1 MEKILFRKLILDI
14 SLRALIITFTIGL
27 IVWIIQAA
35 NYLDFVIDDGHNF
48 TIYFYYNLFN
58 FPKIIHRILPFVFG
72 ISVFFELIKYERN
85 NELLIFWTHGI
96 TKKKFIS
103 NLVNFSLIVM
113 FLQIMIGS
121 IISPSSQLKAREFI
135 KNSNMDFLP
144 NLIKQGKFIDTV
156 SGLTIFINEKTDNNS
171 FKNIYIQEGNILDLT
186 SDDNQIIFAKE
197 GFLDNKDKKIF
208 KLLEGKIVSTNN
220 NRLISFEFDKIDYD
234 LSRFDSRSIK
244 IAKMQ
249 ELPSKKII
257 ECSISLMK
265 GISYREKMFLCD
277 FNSLKNINQEIYKRF
292 VKPIYFPLLTLV
304 CCFLLTFSKIEN
316 NFSFK
321 TIKVFLYVFLI
332 LVLSEILMRYIET
345 SQLLFVLVIILPI
358 VIYFLIYKFLL
369 SKVNYG

>member
-85 NELLIFWTHGI
+85 NELLIFWTNGV

-103 NLVNFSLIVM
+103 NLINFSLIVM
-113 FLQIMIGS
+113 FIQILLGS
-121 IISPSSQLKAREFI
+121 FISPTSQLKAREFL

-156 SGLTIFINEKTDNNS
+156 SGLTIFINEKKDKNS

-186 SDDNQIIFAKE
+186 SDDSQIIYAQE
-197 GFLDNKDKKIF
+197 GFLDNIDNKIF
-208 KLLEGKIVSTNN
+208 KLLKGKIISTNN

-234 LSRFDSRSIK
+234 LSKFESRTIK

-249 ELPSKKII
+249 ELPSRKII

-265 GISYREKMFLCD
+265 NVSYRERMFLCD
-277 FNSLKNINQEIYKRF
+277 FESLKNINQEIYKRF
-292 VKPIYFPLLTLV
+292 IKPMYIPLLTLV

-321 TIKVFLYVFLI
+321 TIKVFLYIFII
-332 LVLSEILMRYIET
+332 LVISEILMRYIES
-345 SQLLFVLVIILPI
+345 SQLLFSLVIILPI
-358 VIYFLIYKFLL
+358 LIYFLIFNFLI
-369 SKVNYG
+369 SKVSYG

>member
-48 TIYFYYNLFN
+48 TIYFYYNLYS

-72 ISVFFELIKYERN
+72 ISVFFELIKYEKN
-85 NELLIFWTHGI
+85 NELLIFWTNGI
-96 TKKKFIS
+96 TKKRFIS
-103 NLVNFSLIVM
+103 NLINFSLIVM
-113 FLQIMIGS
+113 LLQILIGS
-121 IISPSSQLKAREFI
+121 IVSPSSQLKAREFL

-156 SGLTIFINEKTDNNS
+156 SGLTIFINEKTDNNY

-186 SDDNQIIFAKE
+186 SDNNQIIFAKE
-197 GFLDNKDKKIF
+197 GFLDSNDKKVF
-208 KLLEGKIVSTNN
+208 KLLEGKIISTNN
-220 NRLISFEFDKIDYD
+220 NKLMSFEFDKIDYN
-234 LSRFDSRSIK
+234 LSKFDSRTIK

-249 ELPSKKII
+249 ELPSRKII

-265 GISYREKMFLCD
+265 NTTYREKMFLCD
-277 FNSLKNINQEIYKRF
+277 FESLKNINQEIYKRF
-292 VKPIYFPLLTLV
+292 IKPMYFPLLTLV
-304 CCFLLTFSKIEN
+304 CCFLLTFSKIDN
-316 NFSFK
+316 NFSMR

-332 LVLSEILMRYIET
+332 LVLSEILMRYIE
-345 SQLLFVLVIILPI
+345 SSKLLIILVMFLPI
-358 VIYFLIYKFLL
+358 IIYFSIYNFLI
-369 SKVNYG
+369 SKINHG

>member
-85 NELLIFWTHGI
+85 NELLIFWTNGI

-103 NLVNFSLIVM
+103 NLINFSLIVM
-113 FLQIMIGS
+113 ILQILIGS
-121 IISPSSQLKAREFI
+121 IISPSSQLKAREFL

-156 SGLTIFINEKTDNNS
+156 SGLTIFINEKTDKNS

-186 SDDNQIIFAKE
+186 SNDSQIIYAKE
-197 GFLDNKDKKIF
+197 GFLDNVDKKIF

-234 LSRFDSRSIK
+234 LSKFDSRTIK

-249 ELPSKKII
+249 ELPSRKII
-257 ECSISLMK
+257 ECSISLIK
-265 GISYREKMFLCD
+265 NTTYREKMFLCD
-277 FNSLKNINQEIYKRF
+277 FESLKNINQEIYKRF
-292 VKPIYFPLLTLV
+292 IKPMYFPLLTLV
-304 CCFLLTFSKIEN
+304 CCFLLTFSKIDN
-316 NFSFK
+316 NFSLR
-321 TIKVFLYVFLI
+321 TIKVFLYVFVI
-332 LVLSEILMRYIET
+332 LVLSEILMRYIEN
-345 SQLLFVLVIILPI
+345 SQLLFILVMFLPI
-358 VIYFLIYKFLL
+358 IIYFSIYNFLI
-369 SKVNYG
+369 SKVNHG

>member
-14 SLRALIITFTIGL
+14 SLRTLIITFTIGL

-96 TKKKFIS
+96 TKQRFIS
-103 NLVNFSLIVM
+103 NLINFSLIVM
-113 FLQIMIGS
+113 FLQIIMGS
-121 IISPSSQLKAREFI
+121 IVSPSSQLKAREFL

-156 SGLTIFINEKTDNNS
+156 SGLTIFINEKTDKKS

-234 LSRFDSRSIK
+234 LSKFDSRSIK

-249 ELPSKKII
+249 ELPSRKII

-292 VKPIYFPLLTLV
+292 VKPIYFPLLILV

-345 SQLLFVLVIILPI
+345 SQLLFVLVTILPI
-358 VIYFLIYKFLL
+358 IIYFLIYKFLL

>member
-72 ISVFFELIKYERN
+72 ISVFFELIKYEKN
-85 NELLIFWTHGI
+85 NELLIFWTNGV
-96 TKKKFIS
+96 TKKRFIS
-103 NLVNFSLIVM
+103 NLINFSLIIM
-113 FLQIMIGS
+113 LLQILLGS
-121 IISPSSQLKAREFI
+121 VISPSSQLKAREFL

-156 SGLTIFINEKTDNNS
+156 SGLTIFINEKTDKNS

-186 SDDNQIIFAKE
+186 SDDNQIIYAQE
-197 GFLDNKDKKIF
+197 GFLDNTDKKIF
-208 KLLEGKIVSTNN
+208 KLLNGKIISTNK
-220 NRLISFEFDKIDYD
+220 NRLISFEFEKIDYD
-234 LSRFDSRSIK
+234 LSKFESRTIK

-249 ELPSKKII
+249 ELPTRKII

-265 GISYREKMFLCD
+265 EVSYREKMFLCD
-277 FNSLKNINQEIYKRF
+277 YESLKNINQEIYKRF
-292 VKPIYFPLLTLV
+292 IKPMYFPLLTLV
-304 CCFLLTFSKIEN
+304 CCFLLTFSRIEN
-316 NFSFK
+316 NFTLK
-321 TIKVFLYVFLI
+321 TIKVFLFIFLI
-332 LVLSEILMRYIET
+332 LVLSEIIMRYIES
-345 SQLLFVLVIILPI
+345 SQLLFSLVIILP
-358 VIYFLIYKFLL
+358 VGIYFLIYNFLI
-369 SKVNYG
+369 SKVSYG

>member
-85 NELLIFWTHGI
+85 NELIIFWTHGI
-96 TKKKFIS
+96 TKQKFIS
-103 NLVNFSLIVM
+103 NLINFSLIVM
-113 FLQIMIGS
+113 FLQIIIGS
-121 IISPSSQLKAREFI
+121 IISPSSQLKAREFL

-156 SGLTIFINEKTDNNS
+156 SGLTIFINEKTDKNS

-332 LVLSEILMRYIET
+332 LVLSEIAMRYIET
-345 SQLLFVLVIILPI
+345 SQLLFILVIILPI
-358 VIYFLIYKFLL
+358 MIYFLIYKFLL

>member
-85 NELLIFWTHGI
+85 NELLIFWTNGV
-96 TKKKFIS
+96 TKKRFIS
-103 NLVNFSLIVM
+103 NLVNFSIIVM
-113 FLQIMIGS
+113 FLQIIIGS
-121 IISPSSQLKAREFI
+121 IISPSSQLKAREFL
-135 KNSNMDFLP
+135 KNSSMDFLP

-156 SGLTIFINEKTDNNS
+156 SGLTIFINEKTDKNS
-171 FKNIYIQEGNILDLT
+171 FKNIYIQEGNILDFK
-186 SDDNQIIFAKE
+186 SDDNQIIYAKE
-197 GFLDNKDKKIF
+197 GFLDNRDKKIF
-208 KLLEGKIVSTNN
+208 KLLQGKIISTNN
-220 NRLISFEFDKIDYD
+220 NRFISFEFDKIDYD
-234 LSRFDSRSIK
+234 LSKFESRTIK

-249 ELPSKKII
+249 ELPTRKII
-257 ECSISLMK
+257 ECSISLMQD
-265 GISYREKMFLCD
+265 ISYREKMFLCD
-277 FNSLKNINQEIYKRF
+277 SGSLKNINQEIYKRF
-292 VKPIYFPLLTLV
+292 IKPMYFPLLTLV

-316 NFSFK
+316 NFSFRI
-321 TIKVFLYVFLI
+321 IKVFLYVFLI

-345 SQLLFVLVIILPI
+345 SQLLFIFVIILPI
-358 VIYFLIYKFLL
+358 VIYFVIYKFLI
-369 SKVNYG
+369 SKISYG

>member
-85 NELLIFWTHGI
+85 NELLIFWTNGI

-103 NLVNFSLIVM
+103 NLINFSIVVM
-113 FLQIMIGS
+113 FLQILLGS
-121 IISPSSQLKAREFI
+121 IISPSSQLKAREFL

-156 SGLTIFINEKTDNNS
+156 SGLTIFINEKTDKNS

-186 SDDNQIIFAKE
+186 SDDNQIIYAKE
-197 GFLDNKDKKIF
+197 GFLDNTDNKIF
-208 KLLEGKIVSTNN
+208 KLLKGKIISTNN

-234 LSRFDSRSIK
+234 LSKFESRTIK

-277 FNSLKNINQEIYKRF
+277 LNSLKNIKQEIYKRF

-321 TIKVFLYVFLI
+321 TIKVFSYVFLI

-345 SQLLFVLVIILPI
+345 SQLLFILVIVTPI
-358 VIYFLIYKFLL
+358 IIYFLIYKFLI
-369 SKVNYG
+369 SKVSYG

>member
-48 TIYFYYNLFN
+48 AIYFYYNLFN

-85 NELLIFWTHGI
+85 NELLIFWTNGI
-96 TKKKFIS
+96 TKRRFIS
-103 NLVNFSLIVM
+103 NLINFSLIVM

-121 IISPSSQLKAREFI
+121 IISPSSQLKAREFL

-156 SGLTIFINEKTDNNS
+156 SGLTIFINEKTDKNS

-220 NRLISFEFDKIDYD
+220 NRLISFEFDKIDYN
-234 LSRFDSRSIK
+234 LSKFESRTIK

-249 ELPSKKII
+249 ELPSRKII

-277 FNSLKNINQEIYKRF
+277 LNSSKNINQEIYKRF
-292 VKPIYFPLLTLV
+292 VKPIYFPILTLM

-321 TIKVFLYVFLI
+321 TIKVFLYLFLI
-332 LVLSEILMRYIET
+332 LVLSEVLMRYIYS
-345 SQLLFVLVIILPI
+345 SQLLFFLVIILPI
-358 VIYFLIYKFLL
+358 VIYFLIYKFLIT
-369 SKVNYG
+369 KVSYG

>member
-48 TIYFYYNLFN
+48 TIYFYYNLYS

-72 ISVFFELIKYERN
+72 ISVFFELIKYEKN
-85 NELLIFWTHGI
+85 NELLIFWTNGI
-96 TKKKFIS
+96 TKKRFIS
-103 NLVNFSLIVM
+103 NLINFSLIVM
-113 FLQIMIGS
+113 FLQILIGS
-121 IISPSSQLKAREFI
+121 IVSPSSQLKAREFL

-156 SGLTIFINEKTDNNS
+156 SGLTIFINEKTDNNY

-186 SDDNQIIFAKE
+186 SDNNQIIFAKE
-197 GFLDNKDKKIF
+197 GFLDSNDKKVF
-208 KLLEGKIVSTNN
+208 KLLEGKIISTNN
-220 NRLISFEFDKIDYD
+220 NKLMSFEFDKIDYN
-234 LSRFDSRSIK
+234 LSKFDSRTIK

-249 ELPSKKII
+249 ELPSRKII

-265 GISYREKMFLCD
+265 NTTYREKMFLCD
-277 FNSLKNINQEIYKRF
+277 FESLKNINQEIYKRF
-292 VKPIYFPLLTLV
+292 IKPMYFPLLTLV
-304 CCFLLTFSKIEN
+304 CCFLLTFSKIDN
-316 NFSFK
+316 NFSMK

-332 LVLSEILMRYIET
+332 LVLSEILMRYIE
-345 SQLLFVLVIILPI
+345 SSKLLIILVMFLPI
-358 VIYFLIYKFLL
+358 IIYFSIYNFLI
-369 SKVNYG
+369 SKINHG

>member
-85 NELLIFWTHGI
+85 NELLIFWTNGI
-96 TKKKFIS
+96 TKKKFIL
-103 NLVNFSLIVM
+103 NLINFSLIVM
-113 FLQIMIGS
+113 ILQILIGS
-121 IISPSSQLKAREFI
+121 IISPSSQFKAREFL

-144 NLIKQGKFIDTV
+144 NLIKQGKFIDTI
-156 SGLTIFINEKTDNNS
+156 SGLTIFINEKTDQNS

-186 SDDNQIIFAKE
+186 SNDNQIIYAKE

-208 KLLEGKIVSTNN
+208 KLLKGKIVSTNN

-234 LSRFDSRSIK
+234 LSKFESKTIK
-244 IAKMQ
+244 VAKIQ
-249 ELPSKKII
+249 ELPSMKII
-257 ECSISLMK
+257 KCSISLMK
-265 GISYREKMFLCD
+265 NISYKDELFFCD
-277 FNSLKNINQEIYKRF
+277 IKKFKNINQEIYKRF
-292 VKPIYFPLLTLV
+292 IKPMYFPLLTLV

-321 TIKVFLYVFLI
+321 TIKVFLYVFFI
-332 LVLSEILMRYIET
+332 LVLSEILMRYIEV
-345 SQLLFVLVIILPI
+345 SKLLLFLVMILPI
-358 VIYFLIYKFLL
+358 LIYLL
-369 SKVNYG
+369 IYNILISKVSYD

>member
-72 ISVFFELIKYERN
+72 ISIFFELIKYERN
-85 NELLIFWTHGI
+85 NELLIFWTNGI
-96 TKKKFIS
+96 TKKRFIS
-103 NLVNFSLIVM
+103 NLINFSIIVM
-113 FLQIMIGS
+113 LLQILLGS
-121 IISPSSQLKAREFI
+121 IISPSSQLKAREFL

-186 SDDNQIIFAKE
+186 SDDNQIIYAKE
-197 GFLDNKDKKIF
+197 GFLDNKDNKIF
-208 KLLEGKIVSTNN
+208 KLLKGRIISTND

-234 LSRFDSRSIK
+234 LSQFESRTIK
-244 IAKMQ
+244 VAKMQ
-249 ELPSKKII
+249 ELPTRKII

-265 GISYREKMFLCD
+265 DKSYREKMFLCD
-277 FNSLKNINQEIYKRF
+277 AGSLKNINQEIYKRF
-292 VKPIYFPLLTLV
+292 IKPMYFPLITLV

-321 TIKVFLYVFLI
+321 LIKVFLCIFLI
-332 LVLSEILMRYIET
+332 LVLSEILMRYIES
-345 SQLLFVLVIILPI
+345 SQWLFILVIILPI
-358 VIYFLIYKFLL
+358 IIYFLIYNFLI
-369 SKVNYG
+369 SKVSYG

>member
-72 ISVFFELIKYERN
+72 ISVFFELIKYEKN
-85 NELLIFWTHGI
+85 NELLIFWTNGV
-96 TKKKFIS
+96 TKKRFIS
-103 NLVNFSLIVM
+103 NLINFSLIIMLV
-113 FLQIMIGS
+113 QILLGS
-121 IISPSSQLKAREFI
+121 VISPSSQLKAREFL

-156 SGLTIFINEKTDNNS
+156 SGLTIFINEKTDKNS

-186 SDDNQIIFAKE
+186 SDNNQIIYAQE
-197 GFLDNKDKKIF
+197 GFLDNTDKKIF
-208 KLLEGKIVSTNN
+208 KLLKGKIINTNK
-220 NRLISFEFDKIDYD
+220 NRLISFEFEKIDYD
-234 LSRFDSRSIK
+234 LSKFESRTIK

-249 ELPSKKII
+249 ELPTKKIL

-265 GISYREKMFLCD
+265 EVSYREKMFLCD
-277 FNSLKNINQEIYKRF
+277 FESLKNINQEIYKRF
-292 VKPIYFPLLTLV
+292 IKPMYFPLITLV

-316 NFSFK
+316 NFTFK
-321 TIKVFLYVFLI
+321 TIKVFLFIFLI
-332 LVLSEILMRYIET
+332 LVLSEIVMRYIES
-345 SQLLFVLVIILPI
+345 SQLLFSLVIILPMG
-358 VIYFLIYKFLL
+358 IYFLIYNFLI
-369 SKVNYG
+369 SKVSYG